1 MRYLHSNSRWFE
13 GPDFIYSDS
22 VTKMEYVNPDLRE
35 NSNANVNLNKID
47 NEVLIST
54 SAKAIINWKYYSSL
68 TKLIRPLEWILK
80 LKRNWIHWRRG
91 KEDRVLT
98 KLIAT
103 ELQSSKKTLINLWQ
117 MKSYPLEYAALY
129 SSK

>member
-1 MRYLHSNSRWFE
+1 M
-13 GPDFIYSDS
+13 
-22 VTKMEYVNPDLRE
+22 
-35 NSNANVNLNKID
+35 
-47 NEVLIST
+47 
-54 SAKAIINWKYYSSL
+54 
-68 TKLIRPLEWILK
+68 K

-117 MKSYPLEYAALY
+117 MKSYPLEYAGLY
-129 SSK
+129 SSKQVSKSSKLLILSPFTNDERVRCVELTSKNQMIVSKSHYPAAG